1 MIFLIIT
8 TGVILIGA
16 IMMTAIQAKRRREE
30 NVKSST
36 ISTARTFFITG
47 LIAFIFAVII
57 LGAVSTNYEKKLD
70 YVDETRESY
79 KTAMRYNDVSRAY
92 MYQNLGN
99 AMIDQLKLDYE
110 TFNFWIF
117 LMPDEIEN
125 LEEI

>member
-8 TGVILIGA
+8 IGVILIGA
-16 IMMTAIQAKRRREE
+16 IMMIAIQSKRRREE

-47 LIAFIFAVII
+47 LIAFIFTVII

>member
-8 TGVILIGA
+8 IGVILIGA
-16 IMMTAIQAKRRREE
+16 IMMIAIQSKRRREE

-117 LMPDEIEN
+117 LMPDAIEN

>member
-8 TGVILIGA
+8 IGVILIGA
-16 IMMTAIQAKRRREE
+16 IMMIAIQSKRRREE

-36 ISTARTFFITG
+36 ISTARAFFITG

>member
-1 MIFLIIT
+1 MIFLIIAI
-8 TGVILIGA
+8 GVILIGA
-16 IMMTAIQAKRRREE
+16 IMMIAIQSKRRREE

-36 ISTARTFFITG
+36 ISTARAFFITG

-110 TFNFWIF
+110 AFNFWIF

-125 LEEI
+125 LEKI

>member
-1 MIFLIIT
+1 MIFLIIAI
-8 TGVILIGA
+8 GVILIGA
-16 IMMTAIQAKRRREE
+16 IMMIAIQSKRRREE

-36 ISTARTFFITG
+36 ISTARAFFITG

>member
-8 TGVILIGA
+8 IGVILIGA
-16 IMMTAIQAKRRREE
+16 IMMIAIQSKRRREE

-36 ISTARTFFITG
+36 ISTARAFFITG
-47 LIAFIFAVII
+47 LIAFIFTVII

>member
-8 TGVILIGA
+8 IGVILIGA
-16 IMMTAIQAKRRREE
+16 IMMIAIQSKRRREE

-36 ISTARTFFITG
+36 ISTARAFFITG

-125 LEEI
+125 LEKI